1 MWFLIGIQ
9 LFVILLLFLL
19 GWAIRKNEAYWL
31 ISGFAARSEEEQQ
44 QLIKNGYP
52 QKTGELLIATAVG
65 MIILLPLIFTPFK
78 YAMEVQFGFMLV
90 FLLGGFIYLSKY
102 EVPEKRKRS
111 YIIGSVLFVVVNGF
125 ISVMLFLGY
134 QDYELIAKK
143 DTFEITGIYGDEW
156 EYEDIKRIELMEE
169 MPEVTWK
176 QDGYGL
182 STLAKGNFTVEGY
195 GSCLLFIRKDSSPYL
210 YIELENKKIF
220 INGRCSNEAR
230 GWYEQLIQKVESTK

>member
-9 LFVILLLFLL
+9 LFVALLLFLF
-19 GWAIRKNEAYWL
+19 GWAIRKKKAYWL
-31 ISGFAARSEEEQQ
+31 ISGFATRSEEEQQ

-52 QKTGELLIATAVG
+52 QKTGALLIATAVG
-65 MIILLPLIFTPFK
+65 MIILLPLNFTPFK

-90 FLLGGFIYLSKY
+90 YLLGGFIYLSKY
-102 EVPEKRKRS
+102 EVPKKRKRS
-111 YIIGSVLFVVVNGF
+111 YIIGSVIFVAVNGF
-125 ISVMLFLGY
+125 VSVMLFLGY

-176 QDGYGL
+176 
-182 STLAKGNFTVEGY
+182 
-195 GSCLLFIRKDSSPYL
+195 
-210 YIELENKKIF
+210 
-220 INGRCSNEAR
+220 
-230 GWYEQLIQKVESTK
+230 